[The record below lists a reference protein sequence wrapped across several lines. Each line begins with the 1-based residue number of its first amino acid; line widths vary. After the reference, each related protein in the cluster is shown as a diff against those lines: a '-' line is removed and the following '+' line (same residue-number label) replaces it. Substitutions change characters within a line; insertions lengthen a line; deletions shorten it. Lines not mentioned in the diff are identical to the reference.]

1 MSAAEGASEASSP
14 EQAQRVS
21 GANERANGRA
31 SGPVLTSRF
40 LVDPDHSGVE
50 PGDMIEEAGVESMG
64 LLPSGDVSC
73 QDIAQFFAGRY
84 IFLTGATGFVGKV
97 G

>member
-1 MSAAEGASEASSP
+1 M
-14 EQAQRVS
+14 
-21 GANERANGRA
+21 
-31 SGPVLTSRF
+31 SRF
-40 LVDPDHSGVE
+40 LFVPDHSATLDEVRVE
-50 PGDMIEEAGVESMG
+50 PGDMIEEVGVESMG

-73 QDIAQFFAGRY
+73 QHIAQFFAGRY